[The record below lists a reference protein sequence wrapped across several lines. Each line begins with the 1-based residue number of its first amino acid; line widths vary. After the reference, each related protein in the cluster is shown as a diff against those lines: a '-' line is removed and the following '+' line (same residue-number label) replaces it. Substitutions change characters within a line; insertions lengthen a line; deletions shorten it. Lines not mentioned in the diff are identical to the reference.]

1 MTEPILAIDFGTTTS
16 AAIVVAGG
24 KEDLIEE
31 PSGHGRTWPSSVS
44 LDGDRLVAG
53 TAAENRKRRHAQLYR
68 AEIKPELAE
77 DRQVRLGDRDFPVTE
92 LITAILAAIR
102 TEAERV
108 AGREVRRAVIT
119 VPASYRP
126 HDRRRALML
135 QAAADAGL
143 APVELLTEPVAAALA
158 PATGTPIPPGSLLVV
173 YDYGGG
179 TFDTALV
186 RVTAGGNEVLG
197 YAALDSGYGGRDI
210 DRELSAEVERDAGP
224 SLAEHTR
231 TERGRLILGD
241 AVTALKHQLSDA
253 EAADDDYGTTDIVLT
268 ASRKQL
274 DVLAAPFLSRTLECV
289 RSMLDACHVSRDDVT
304 AVLMVGGVTRMP
316 VVRETVARELDRPT
330 RDAKSPEL
338 AVVQGAARFAAAAGT
353 RFAVP
358 QRQRTAERPLRWQIP
373 GGSAE
378 LLDWLVAKGD
388 RFDAGQPLGRVR
400 LRNGAVWELR
410 ADDAPG
416 LVGLLHARRDAA
428 VFSGDWLVTAEAVA
442 ATARLAA
449 EPSVTV
455 GHAPSVSAIAV
466 SPDGRWLATAG
477 DEAVR
482 VWDAQDGTAMRRG
495 PTTLRTVGLAA
506 AVLLGA
512 PGLAASAAESRSPF
526 YAASSPVLAM
536 AYSPDGAS
544 LAIGCQDG
552 SARVLSAYT
561 GTEKMSLACGSPVTG
576 ASFSHD
582 GAYLATSSDS
592 LFLWDLTTR
601 EPRVLRS
608 GTAAAVCTSPVAS
621 LVAAAY
627 PADRRSRIIDAVGR
641 VITTTACD
649 SPVGFVAFSADGAW
663 FASGR
668 DADAV
673 GVWDAHSGEAIAS
686 LPHVL
691 VRSAAF
697 SPDGLSCA
705 TVGDDGYARLWN
717 ITTAD
722 ELGRVHHDAPV
733 TAAAFSPDGRQ
744 LCTAGI
750 DGTARLWPI
759 Q

>member
-253 EAADDDYGTTDIVLT
+253 DAADDDYGTTDIVLT

-289 RSMLDACHVSRDDVT
+289 RSMLDACHVSPDDVT
-304 AVLMVGGVTRMP
+304 AILMVGGVTRMP
-316 VVRETVARELDRPT
+316 VVRETIARDLDRPT
-330 RDAKSPEL
+330 RNAKSPEL

-358 QRQRTAERPLRWQIP
+358 QRPRTTERPLRWQIP

-400 LRNGAVWELR
+400 LRNGAIWELR

-455 GHAPSVSAIAV
+455 SHGQAVNAIAV
-466 SPDGRWLATAG
+466 SPDGKWLATAG
-477 DEAVR
+477 DDKAVR
-482 VWDAQDGTAMRRG
+482 VWGAQDGTAR
-495 PTTLRTVGLAA
+495 RTVQGMTHDQ
-506 AVLLGA
+506 GSRS
-512 PGLAASAAESRSPF
+512 ASLWLRGVAAESRPYF

-536 AYSPDGAS
+536 AYSPDGKS

-552 SARVLSAYT
+552 SAEVLNADT
-561 GTEKMSLACGSPVTG
+561 GTQKLSLACGSPVTG
-576 ASFSHD
+576 VSFTHD
-582 GAYLATSSDS
+582 GAGLATSGDS
-592 LFLWDLTTR
+592 LHLWDLTTR

-608 GTAAAVCTSPVAS
+608 GTVAAVCASPVAS
-621 LVAAAY
+621 LLAAAY
-627 PADRRSRIIDAVGR
+627 PADRRSRIIDASGR
-641 VITTTACD
+641 VVTATECD
-649 SPVGFVAFSADGAW
+649 SPAGFVAFSSDGAW

-673 GVWDAHSGEAIAS
+673 GVWDAHSGEDIAS
-686 LPHVL
+686 LPHVR

-697 SPDGLSCA
+697 SSDGMSCA
-705 TVGDDGYARLWN
+705 TAGDDGYARLWS
-717 ITTAD
+717 IAAAD

-733 TAAAFSPDGRQ
+733 TAVAFSPDGKQ
-744 LCTAGI
+744 LGTAGT

>member
-1 MTEPILAIDFGTTTS
+1 
-16 AAIVVAGG
+16 
-24 KEDLIEE
+24 
-31 PSGHGRTWPSSVS
+31 
-44 LDGDRLVAG
+44 
-53 TAAENRKRRHAQLYR
+53 
-68 AEIKPELAE
+68 
-77 DRQVRLGDRDFPVTE
+77 
-92 LITAILAAIR
+92 
-102 TEAERV
+102 
-108 AGREVRRAVIT
+108 
-119 VPASYRP
+119 
-126 HDRRRALML
+126 ML

-186 RVTAGGNEVLG
+186 RVTASGNEVLG

-231 TERGRLILGD
+231 TERGRLVLGD

-289 RSMLDACHVSRDDVT
+289 RSMLDACHVSLDDVT

-316 VVRETVARELDRPT
+316 VVRETVARELNRPT
-330 RDAKSPEL
+330 RNATSPQL
-338 AVVQGAARFAAAAGT
+338 AVVQGAARFAAAAGS

-358 QRQRTAERPLRWQIP
+358 QRPRTTERPLRWQIP

-388 RFDAGQPLGRVR
+388 RFEAGQPLGRVR
-400 LRNGAVWELR
+400 LRNGALWELR

-416 LVGLLHARRDAA
+416 LVGSLHARRDAT
-428 VFSGDWLVTAEAVA
+428 VFSGDWLVTAETVA

-455 GHAPSVSAIAV
+455 GHTQSVNAIAV
-466 SPDGRWLATAG
+466 SPDGKWLATVG
-477 DEAVR
+477 DDKAVR
-482 VWDAQDGTAMRRG
+482 VWDAQDGTAMR
-495 PTTLRTVGLAA
+495 TVQDRVREQAGRMAAMWLARP
-506 AVLLGA
+506 VV
-512 PGLAASAAESRSPF
+512 ESRQYF
-526 YAASSPVLAM
+526 YAVNSPVLAI
-536 AYSPDGAS
+536 AYSPDGKF

-552 SARVLSAYT
+552 SAQVLYAYS
-561 GTEKMSLACGSPVTG
+561 GTQKMSLACGSPVTG
-576 ASFSHD
+576 VSFTRN
-582 GAYLATSSDS
+582 GARLATSSDS
-592 LFLWDLTTR
+592 LHLWDLTTR

-608 GTAAAVCTSPVAS
+608 GTVAAVCASPVAS
-621 LVAAAY
+621 LLAAAY
-627 PADRRSRIIDAVGR
+627 PADRRSRIIDASGR
-641 VITTTACD
+641 VVTTAECD
-649 SPVGFVAFSADGAW
+649 NPAGFVVFSPDGAW

-673 GVWDAHSGEAIAS
+673 GIWDARSGEAIAS

-691 VRSAAF
+691 VRCAAF
-697 SPDGLSCA
+697 SSDGLSCA
-705 TVGDDGYARLWN
+705 TGGDDGYARLWN
-717 ITTAD
+717 ISTAD

-733 TAAAFSPDGRQ
+733 AAVSFSPDGRQ
-744 LCTAGI
+744 FCAAGT
-750 DGTARLWPI
+750 DGTVLAYSVI
-759 Q
+759 QGTNDRDGNGGGTP